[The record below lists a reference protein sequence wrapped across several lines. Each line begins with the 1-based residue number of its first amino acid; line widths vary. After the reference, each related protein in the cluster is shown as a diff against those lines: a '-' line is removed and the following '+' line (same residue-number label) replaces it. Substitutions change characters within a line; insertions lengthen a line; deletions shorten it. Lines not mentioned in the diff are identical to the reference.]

1 MHHDLLQD
9 IGLCITVAAIL
20 AFIAKLSR
28 QPLTL
33 AYLSA
38 GVIIGPIGLQLI
50 SDKQA
55 IDTISEIGLILL
67 LYLTGLEIDLKKLK
81 TAGKPVVLAGTIQFL
96 VCAALGFGF
105 FSLPLFGTNQ
115 QSLNTAY
122 LAAAAALSSTMIVVK
137 LLYDKF
143 ELDTLPGRITLGV
156 LVFQDLWAILLLALQ
171 PNLLKP
177 ELISLVFS
185 AVTGLL
191 LVTASLAVS
200 KYVLPG
206 LFRAAAKLPEL
217 MLLGSLAWCFLV
229 AGGASYGGLSREMG
243 ALVAGISISTF
254 PYNRDVIAKVTNIRD
269 FFVTLF
275 FVALG
280 LKIPL
285 PDLELIGLAIAV
297 SLFIIA
303 TRFVSIFP
311 ILYSLKLGHRAT
323 LLPCI
328 NLAQMSEFSL
338 VLASLGLAYGHI
350 TVRSVSL
357 IIFTFVITCVT
368 STYMIGDSHPIQ
380 QFLSGWLKQFGVPD
394 LGEAAIPRGPS
405 SESVKKIVLLG
416 FYREASSLL
425 HEFELMGGNSGRHP
439 LLDEVMVVD
448 FNPQVQEELKKR
460 GIHCVYGDV
469 AYIDTL
475 EHAEI
480 GGADLVISTIQDSIL
495 KGTNNHRLMRQ
506 LRLHYP
512 KAKIVVTAESTPKA
526 LELYSEGADYVFIPR
541 LQSARELARI
551 IEDGRKNGFDLV
563 RKEHLVMLKQR
574 NEVIP

>member
-1 MHHDLLQD
+1 MPHDLLQD
-9 IGLCITVAAIL
+9 IGLCITVAASL

-67 LYLTGLEIDLKKLK
+67 LYLTGLEIDLKKIK

-96 VCAALGFGF
+96 ICAAAGFGF
-105 FSLPLFGTNQ
+105 FSLPVFGTSQ
-115 QSLNTAY
+115 QNLTTAY
-122 LAAAAALSSTMIVVK
+122 LAAAAALSSTMIAVK

-143 ELDTLPGRITLGV
+143 ELDTLAGRITLGV
-156 LVFQDLWAILLLALQ
+156 LVFQDLWAILLLTIQ

-206 LFRAAAKLPEL
+206 LFHAAAKLPEL
-217 MLLGSLAWCFLV
+217 VLLGSLAWCFLV

-254 PYNRDVIAKVTNIRD
+254 PYNRDVIAKVTSIRD

-285 PDLELIGLAIAV
+285 PDLELIGLASAA

-311 ILYSLKLGHRAT
+311 ILYSLKLGLRAS

-350 TVRSVSL
+350 AVRSVSL

-368 STYMIGDSHPIQ
+368 STYMIGYSHQIQ
-380 QFLSGWLKQFGVPD
+380 EFLGRCLKRLGLSD
-394 LGEAAIPRGPS
+394 LGDAAVPREQS
-405 SESVKKIVLLG
+405 SESVKKVALLG

-425 HEFELMGGNSGRHP
+425 HEFELMSDSSGRHP
-439 LLDEVMVVD
+439 LLDEVIVID
-448 FNPQVQEELKKR
+448 FNPHVHEELKRR
-460 GIHCVYGDV
+460 GIDCMYGDV
-469 AYIDTL
+469 AYFDTL
-475 EHAEI
+475 QHAEI
-480 GGADLVISTIQDSIL
+480 GAADLVISTIPDSIL
-495 KGTNNHRLMRQ
+495 KGTDNQRLMKQ
-506 LRLHYP
+506 LRHHYP
-512 KAKIVVTAESTPKA
+512 EIKIVVTSESTPKA

-551 IEDGRKNGFDLV
+551 IEDGRKNGFDLL